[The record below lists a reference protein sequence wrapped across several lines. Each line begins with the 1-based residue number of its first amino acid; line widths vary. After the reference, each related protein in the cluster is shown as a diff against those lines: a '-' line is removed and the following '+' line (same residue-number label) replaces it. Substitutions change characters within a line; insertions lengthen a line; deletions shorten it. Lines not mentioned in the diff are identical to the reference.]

1 MYSNSVG
8 AILVP
13 ILQQLDKQMENIT
26 EWRIVKYYIHQGNS
40 IIRLAVE
47 LLDSKCHW
55 MYRYLR
61 IISLYESFSK
71 KVVFFKR
78 DFFKNKVLTN

>member
-26 EWRIVKYYIHQGNS
+26 EWRIAKYYIHQGNS

-47 LLDSKCHW
+47 LLDSRCQL
-55 MYRYLR
+55 MYRNLR
-61 IISLYESFSK
+61 IISLYSIEKTLTMKMPS
-71 KVVFFKR
+71 R
-78 DFFKNKVLTN
+78 DPP

>member
-13 ILQQLDKQMENIT
+13 ILQQLDKQMENIM

-47 LLDSKCHW
+47 LLDSKCHS
-55 MYRYLR
+55 
-61 IISLYESFSK
+61 IS
-71 KVVFFKR
+71 
-78 DFFKNKVLTN
+78 DFFWAKMPPILGMVSPREILHFFPNLK